1 MKNIVS
7 QEWLINNLSNENLII
22 LDARAGLTDPDYGYD
37 GYKEGHIKGAQFVSM
52 EETMTGELSFHGGR
66 HPLPDMEVFIKDM
79 KDLGINDGSTILIYD
94 DGDLAMAGRLWWLL
108 KYSGKDNVYILEGGI
123 KQWIHNGNELTTEI
137 PKVPKSD
144 SLSLNIN
151 DLMNV
156 NINYVKAAIDSEN
169 IAIVDARARERYL
182 GEVEPL
188 DRIPGHIPNALN
200 FPWMDLVADGKIMD
214 KEQLI
219 DYFKP
224 LEEYE
229 EIIIHCGSG
238 ITGTVNY
245 ILMEEIGLKPRLYA
259 GGYSDWVSYPDNE
272 VETITRNIRE

>member
-200 FPWMDLVADGKIMD
+200 FPWMDLVVDGKIMD

-219 DYFKP
+219 DYLKP
-224 LEEYE
+224 LEKYE

>member
-22 LDARAGLTDPDYGYD
+22 LDARAGLTDSDYGYD
-37 GYKEGHIKGAQFVSM
+37 GYREGHIKGAQFVSM
-52 EETMTGELSFHGGR
+52 EETMTGELGLHGGR

-79 KDLGINDGSTILIYD
+79 KDLGINDGSTIVIYD

-123 KQWIHNGNELTTEI
+123 KQWINNGNDLTAEI

-169 IAIVDARARERYL
+169 IAIVDARARERYS

-200 FPWMDLVADGKIMD
+200 FPWMDLVTDGNIMD

-224 LEEYE
+224 LEDYE

-272 VETITRNIRE
+272 VETTFKKY

>member
-22 LDARAGLTDPDYGYD
+22 LDARAGLTDSDYGYD
-37 GYKEGHIKGAQFVSM
+37 GYREGHIKGAQFVSM

-79 KDLGINDGSTILIYD
+79 KDLGINDGSTIVIYD

-123 KQWIHNGNELTTEI
+123 KQWINNGNDLTAEI

-169 IAIVDARARERYL
+169 IAIVDARARERYS

-200 FPWMDLVADGKIMD
+200 FPWMDLVADGNIMD

-272 VETITRNIRE
+272 VETTFKKY